1 VDPLN
6 KRMDSTRELMIQL
19 DGLSSQLREQGEQQA
34 DLLKKRNELLRNV
47 HENGDRNDL
56 ILNYEEASK
65 DFEQMSYKLRSE
77 IKDI

>member
-1 VDPLN
+1 
-6 KRMDSTRELMIQL
+6 MDSTRELLTQL
-19 DGLSSQLREQGEQQA
+19 DGLSSQLREHGEQQA
-34 DLLKKRNELLRNV
+34 DLLKRRNELLRNV

-65 DFEQMSYKLRSE
+65 DFQQMSHKLRSE

>member
-1 VDPLN
+1 
-6 KRMDSTRELMIQL
+6 MDSTRELLIQL

>member
-6 KRMDSTRELMIQL
+6 KRMDSTRELLIQL